1 MSASSSVQA
10 PPEGGKLGNWES
22 RTRSDPGTSRDS
34 LAAGRCHHSRTRRFI
49 NAHLGLLGAVHR
61 GVSVTG
67 HLHPRNTQPGS
78 EHAGVVCARGPRE
91 VSCARCGF
99 WGMSA
104 GGITPLGRSRKEM
117 LQQMGVDEEEHPDF
131 GSSFLR
137 KKNLSISVLT
147 SLAV

>member
-1 MSASSSVQA
+1 MVR
-10 PPEGGKLGNWES
+10 G
-22 RTRSDPGTSRDS
+22 
-34 LAAGRCHHSRTRRFI
+34 
-49 NAHLGLLGAVHR
+49 

-137 KKNLSISVLT
+137 KKPYPFQ
-147 SLAV
+147 SLNPACSGLRVKHTGGACSLDL